1 MRKPDPVDVD
11 LPTRYK
17 IRPEMQGRK
26 WLGTY
31 SVEIVR
37 PAADERKE
45 IPVTTLTGVSASEIY
60 VKLGREVPTPP
71 PEGEFDV
78 EYLRSE
84 IKGYMTD
91 TGKQNVIK
99 TVDFHNHMLDLLD
112 LLPEP
117 EPEPEPEPVEAEES
131 D

>member
-17 IRPEMQGRK
+17 IKPEMKGRK

-45 IPVTTLTGVSASEIY
+45 IPVTTLTGISASEIY

-71 PEGEFDV
+71 HDGEFDV
-78 EYLRSE
+78 EFLRSE
-84 IKGYMTD
+84 IQGYMAD
-91 TGKQNVIK
+91 TGSQTIIK
-99 TVDFHNHMLDLLD
+99 TEDFHNHMLDILK
-112 LLPEP
+112 LLPAP
-117 EPEPEPEPVEAEES
+117 EVEVEDPEETG
-131 D
+131 